1 MYWNI
6 SVIFLSPVF
15 KIEPS
20 KGNMCIR
27 AFEEAEECLFLLTL
41 DGPWLGLT
49 VWNIHTQLNYSGAS
63 HGPPPFLRS
72 LRILHQYWQL
82 FIDFVCK
89 IQMSAFSTFVAANK
103 ITNSLSCCQCF
114 FYSTFFTEGVVLINP
129 KSFDDHLIII
139 IISSF
144 WPNLQFKT
152 YLTMTSQYFWK
163 HIIKSFSNDD
173 LDVSNTSAI
182 TTLKSEA
189 GSKGLA
195 SHC

>member
-1 MYWNI
+1 
-6 SVIFLSPVF
+6 
-15 KIEPS
+15 
-20 KGNMCIR
+20 MCIM

-41 DGPWLGLT
+41 DGPWLRLT

-63 HGPPPFLRS
+63 HGPPPFFRS

-82 FIDFVCK
+82 LFISIVKFRCLPFQLSWQL
-89 IQMSAFSTFVAANK
+89 IRSWNHFRAANV
-103 ITNSLSCCQCF
+103 F
-114 FYSTFFTEGVVLINP
+114 FTQPFFTEGVVLINP
-129 KSFDDHLIII
+129 TSFDDHLIRI
-139 IISSF
+139 IISSY

-152 YLTMTSQYFWK
+152 FLTMTSQYFWK

-173 LDVSNTSAI
+173 SNVSNTNAI

>member
-1 MYWNI
+1 
-6 SVIFLSPVF
+6 
-15 KIEPS
+15 
-20 KGNMCIR
+20 MCIMS
-27 AFEEAEECLFLLTL
+27 FEEAEECLFLLTL

-82 FIDFVCK
+82 LLISIVKFRCPPFQLSWQLTRSRIHYR
-89 IQMSAFSTFVAANK
+89 AANVFLL
-103 ITNSLSCCQCF
+103 NLF
-114 FYSTFFTEGVVLINP
+114 LFTKGVVLINP
-129 KSFDDHLIII
+129 KSFDDHLIRI

-152 YLTMTSQYFWK
+152 FLTMTSQYFWK

-173 LDVSNTSAI
+173 WNV
-182 TTLKSEA
+182 
-189 GSKGLA
+189 
-195 SHC
+195 